1 MVPFIFISFS
11 FFSCF
16 FLSLSFFFLF
26 RATPVAYGSFWT
38 RDWIGAH
45 ATAIEMLDP
54 SCICD
59 LHYSSLWCQMLTV
72 GPGVEPASSWILV
85 GFITAEPQWKLPIF
99 LFLWNV
105 SHIFLLIPLLGSLS
119 FSSYILGALYRFW
132 INLPLIIC
140 ISNVFSKFVA
150 YLFNHI
156 FS

>member
-45 ATAIEMLDP
+45 ATDIEMLDP

-59 LHYSSLWCQMLTV
+59 LHYSSLWCQILNPLSGARGWTGILMDT
-72 GPGVEPASSWILV
+72 SWVHYRWTTMETPYI
-85 GFITAEPQWKLPIF
+85 
-99 LFLWNV
+99 
-105 SHIFLLIPLLGSLS
+105 S
-119 FSSYILGALYRFW
+119 FSMKCIPYFFAHSFIGFFVFFFLYFRSS
-132 INLPLIIC
+132 L
-140 ISNVFSKFVA
+140 
-150 YLFNHI
+150 
-156 FS
+156 